1 MKNYFLLLV
10 LSTSITTAQWF
21 EKTSC
26 NKNAEKIT
34 NQAIESLTNLEY
46 SIALGM
52 AKAALTLDPNC
63 GCAKLIVAAVS
74 SNNPDFGS
82 RQAKLDT
89 IDVSKLSA
97 EENVWHTFLG
107 ASRED
112 RPKVVETGV
121 SKHPNSPIINYLTTR
136 GSNFKS
142 YKAFAEKFPKNASS
156 SYNMMSYGYLRGDFG
171 DPNQKM
177 AMEYVKKSQA
187 MHDGPNAYDSMA
199 EHFASIGE
207 YEKALEL
214 ELKAVDFA
222 DFGSTY
228 WNSAQLY
235 WSKTNQTE
243 VSDNIMQK
251 QKKMQEAILTR
262 DYEAYTAFEHPDITH
277 STGDSNL
284 SPFYD
289 FNKKAF
295 EQEAPIVWNT
305 FDMNDMEVS
314 FSPDMKTAVLT
325 FYGSGSYTFN
335 LDKKEVSYSTRG
347 SSVWVNTNKGWK
359 IMHSSWAP
367 NQGKNGIPQS

>member
-26 NKNAEKIT
+26 NKNADKIT

-63 GCAKLIVAAVS
+63 GCAKLVVAAVS

-82 RQAKLDT
+82 RRAKLDA

-97 EENVWHTFLG
+97 EENVWYTFLG

-112 RPKVVETGV
+112 RSKVIEAGV
-121 SKHPNSPIINYLTTR
+121 SKHPNSPIINYLTTN
-136 GSNFKS
+136 GTDFNS
-142 YKAFAEKFPKNASS
+142 YKAFAEKFPKNAAS

-171 DPNQKM
+171 DPNKEM
-177 AMEYVKKSQA
+177 AMEYVKKSQT

-199 EHFASIGE
+199 EHYASIGE

-222 DFGSTY
+222 EFGSTY
-228 WNSAQLY
+228 WNSVQLY
-235 WSKTNQTE
+235 WSKTNQNE
-243 VSDNIMQK
+243 VSENIMQK

-262 DYEAYTAFEHPDITH
+262 DYESYSAFEHPDITH

-284 SPFYD
+284 SPFYE

-295 EQEAPIVWNT
+295 ETEAPIVWDS
-305 FDMNDMEVS
+305 FDMNDMKVS

-325 FYGSGSYTFN
+325 FYGSGSYTFKA
-335 LDKKEVSYSTRG
+335 DQKEVSYSTRG

>member
-10 LSTSITTAQWF
+10 LSTSITSAQWF

-26 NKNAEKIT
+26 NKNADKIT

-63 GCAKLIVAAVS
+63 GCAKLVVAAVS

-82 RQAKLDT
+82 RRAKLDA

-97 EENVWHTFLG
+97 EENVWYTFLG

-112 RPKVVETGV
+112 RSKVIEAGV
-121 SKHPNSPIINYLTTR
+121 SKHPNSPIINYLTTN
-136 GSNFKS
+136 GTDFNS
-142 YKAFAEKFPKNASS
+142 YKAFAEKFPKNAAS

-171 DPNQKM
+171 DPNKEM
-177 AMEYVKKSQA
+177 AMEYVKKSQT

-199 EHFASIGE
+199 EHYASIGE

-222 DFGSTY
+222 EFGSTY
-228 WNSAQLY
+228 WNSVQLY
-235 WSKTNQTE
+235 WSKTNQNE
-243 VSDNIMQK
+243 VSENIMQK

-262 DYEAYTAFEHPDITH
+262 DYESYSAFEHPDITH

-284 SPFYD
+284 SPFYE

-295 EQEAPIVWNT
+295 EAEAPIVWDS
-305 FDMNDMEVS
+305 FDMNDMKVS
-314 FSPDMKTAVLT
+314 FSTDMKTAVLT
-325 FYGSGSYTFN
+325 FYGSGSYTFKA
-335 LDKKEVSYSTRG
+335 DQKEVSYSTRG